1 MKKSLTILFDADDT
15 SENLSEVWL
24 ALLNEKYGT
33 AVTVDDIHDWDVS
46 LAFPCLTRE
55 QVYGALEWDELWRRL
70 SPLPGSQ
77 RVLRRLYDEGHQ
89 LFMVSATGYRH
100 CRPKMDAILSMFP
113 FLDWDHVILTSR
125 KQLIR
130 GDVLIDDGPH
140 NLVDG
145 DYARILFDRPYN
157 RGFPDREAGCVR
169 ARGWDEVYAIIEELA
184 GSNN

>member
-24 ALLNEKYGT
+24 ALLNEKYGFH
-33 AVTVDDIHDWDVS
+33 VSVEDIRDWDIS
-46 LAFPCLTRE
+46 LAYPGLSRE
-55 QVYGALEWDELWRRL
+55 QVYGALDWDELWRRL

-77 RVLRRLYDEGHQ
+77 RVLQRLFDEGHQ

-100 CRPKMDAILSMFP
+100 CRPKMEAILSMFP

-140 NLVDG
+140 NLIDG
-145 DYARILFDRPYN
+145 SYARILFDRPYN
-157 RGFPDREAGCVR
+157 RAFPDRASGCLR
-169 ARGWDEVYAIIEELA
+169 AHNWDEVYTMIEELA
-184 GSNN
+184 NSNS